1 MKKPLILITNDD
13 GYEAAG
19 LQALAA
25 AVRPL
30 GEVLIVA
37 PDGPRSGAAASI
49 TCTMPV
55 SFRRMSADTY
65 ACSGNPVDCVKLA
78 MHSIVPR
85 RPDLLLSG
93 INHGDNASI
102 SIHYSGTIGAVL
114 EGCLKGIP
122 SIGFSLYLKRGQ
134 RYDEHPVGQ
143 DTLDEIGHFCQKI
156 LQHGLPQ
163 DVCLNV
169 NLPTDKPFA
178 GWRVCRQARGSW
190 SAEWEPL
197 PPSASNPDTR
207 SFQLTGTFTDLE
219 PDATDTD
226 FDALRAGFCSIVPI
240 TTDMTAHHAKEWLV
254 ERIEKKE

>member
-13 GYEAAG
+13 GYDAAG

-55 SFRRMSADTY
+55 SFRQVAADTY

-85 RPDLLLSG
+85 RPDMLLSG

-102 SIHYSGTIGAVL
+102 SIHYSGTMGAVL

-134 RYDEHPVGQ
+134 RYEEHPVGQ

-169 NLPTDKPFA
+169 NLPTDKPFI

-197 PPSASNPDTR
+197 PPSASDPDTR

-226 FDALRAGFCSIVPI
+226 FAALRAGFCSIVPV
-240 TTDMTAHHAKEWLV
+240 TTDMTAHHAKGWLV
-254 ERIEKKE
+254 ERIENKE